1 MIKKSTFRKPA
12 TDAVIEY
19 LQQHKTATF
28 AELIAALPQ
37 YEKYTLQVTR
47 EALRKRNQIV
57 RVRDGNNNDVKRGKP
72 AQIVFTLG
80 EGRSKKERLAAALN
94 PNNNPVTGLG
104 SSVSGI
110 FKGYK
115 PTRVTGKGT
124 YKGESWGNVRDGALD
139 PNRPRIRGFL

>member
-1 MIKKSTFRKPA
+1 MTKKTTFRKPA

-19 LQQHKTATF
+19 LQRHKTATF

-37 YEKYTLQVTR
+37 YEKHTLQIAR

-57 RVRDGNNNDVKRGKP
+57 RLRENNKDVKRGKP

-80 EGRSKKERLAAALN
+80 EGRSKKERLAASLN
-94 PNNNPVTGLG
+94 PNNNPVNGLG
-104 SSVSGI
+104 GSVAGI

-115 PTRVTGKGT
+115 PARVVGKGT

-139 PNRPRIRGFL
+139 PNRPRIRGVL

>member
-1 MIKKSTFRKPA
+1 MTKKTTFRKPA

-37 YEKYTLQVTR
+37 YEKHTLQIAR

-57 RVRDGNNNDVKRGKP
+57 RLRENNKDVKRGKP

-80 EGRSKKERLAAALN
+80 GEGRSKKERLAASLN

-104 SSVSGI
+104 SSVAGI

-115 PTRVTGKGT
+115 PARVTGKGT

-139 PNRPRIRGFL
+139 PNRPRIRGVL